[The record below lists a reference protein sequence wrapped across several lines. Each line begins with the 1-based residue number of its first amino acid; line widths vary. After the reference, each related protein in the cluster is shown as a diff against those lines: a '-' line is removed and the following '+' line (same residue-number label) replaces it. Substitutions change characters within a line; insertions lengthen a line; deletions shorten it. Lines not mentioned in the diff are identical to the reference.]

1 MAQTIKVNTS
11 RLNSDSSQVSECIRA
26 MKSEMG
32 KMKASVSQLDS
43 MWDGESSEAFKS
55 AFWGDMEAMSQIIS
69 ALEKFQQDEMNA
81 KRKYDDC
88 ENEVGSL
95 ISGIRV

>member
-1 MAQTIKVNTS
+1 
-11 RLNSDSSQVSECIRA
+11 
-26 MKSEMG
+26 
-32 KMKASVSQLDS
+32 
-43 MWDGESSEAFKS
+43 
-55 AFWGDMEAMSQIIS
+55 MSQIIS